1 MNEMPALIISIAFNK
16 GFSKKTGLALKMSR
30 IRALFVKKAIHTMRN
45 RTVTLVQ
52 LLLPL
57 LSTILGLIILEARP
71 QEKPPPVLKLDLS
84 AYGRTHIPYT
94 NGQNLSS
101 ALFANLYGQQF
112 GSSQDM
118 EYFNVSSFSSH

>member
-1 MNEMPALIISIAFNK
+1 MNEMPALIISTAFNK